1 MNFFKNNIKLL
12 KKILAI
18 FFMLCLISCKDQG
31 CTEGDDFGEFTIQN
45 LQFPPYAGG
54 INKRLD
60 YNKTICNDY
69 NKELLKLINVDLCND
84 GTTINCSSSTRG
96 NDQNCTLNLEATCN
110 NDLVNLYTLQNKCY
124 SAYAKK
130 QTSDGGKSY
139 VFATHDDEN
148 NPDFYLFPDADI
160 SVKIRGEITI
170 NRSSPNTA
178 ITIQK
183 NSPLELLKVNQNEKI
198 DVFLKNDVSNSYFNF
213 YNAITADK
221 VICNTDFLDLH
232 IPNNQQDFYTMQ
244 ENVNNDYPNATNG
257 IQNKLKTIIVY
268 NIPYVGE
275 TTFIAPDINTLES
288 DNGKWIVNKNNE
300 ELKIDNASSTKKRKL
315 GTGFVVATTELNG
328 FGLQTMVSDEYL
340 LARQDIVDYYKTSS
354 PCSNFTYRGSYI
366 NTSLG
371 TRSVSSGV
379 NFGANSILKAGSTA
393 SFLVPTGPSPPSCT
407 FNPMLSVTQDISGFV
422 EFGFACL
429 KTSPS
434 SCQYSDLPS
443 TITVSIVSSEGDFE
457 VFPSST
463 QAIEKQINITSISS
477 DKIFVKKGSTLLIH
491 TTQSGS
497 TTIDTFKEKGLY
509 VKTTP
514 RPAIYCSKQ
523 KFRIQKNTMCINSN
537 PEFCIIDPQ
546 FCTSVQKGS
555 STATHKCECASNKFF
570 QTQSWSPAFTKDLSS
585 LAYTINPNQLKNDY
599 CSDQT
604 KLGECRECL
613 IELQQNSPGLSNTNN
628 IQKTLYDTTKFENV
642 CFDLE
647 EIRNRISDA
656 TTIIDNITTETTKND
671 LDCIMEQ
678 ILNTKIKILPYF
690 SDNSY
695 GVLPKPSLSNL
706 KLPIPTTVTANADVC
721 NQSRQLQ
728 TTIKSKFNGKIEL
741 YIADNDEVTNNITS
755 TTTST
760 TEKFRITTNNQFTLR
775 DGAGLKISLENITN
789 KLTGTSTAYDYN
801 SNSCHYLIGN
811 SASPS
816 QSCQDLYTLK
826 NGNLMRNSIQ
836 YSINPLNVCIK
847 NDSNLSY
854 KPFAGA
860 YQEIFCYKNSS
871 LLSTTTGDEKKRIAE
886 NIGLKFELD
895 TTGDTK
901 NIFINNCYKSSG
913 TITENCAIT
922 CQSPPTSTCNMCN
935 AMKIVN
941 PSFDS
946 TTPNNNIGINSS
958 DYYTCIGTEEISKAI
973 SGSYNITVAIKNEK
987 SIINYIE
994 LILTPILDLLY
1005 SSKKDCLIPV
1015 DEKSLPPIPL
1025 GSCDPQSSN
1034 CQYTITPKYCEKN
1047 SGLCNGKS
1055 YSNNQEKNPSSST
1068 AYCTMDIE
1076 ITRNADNIITN
1087 SEIKNI
1093 QPSSACE
1100 WQCRPVKTGEIERIY
1115 EIILNNNS
1123 FSNAVRISTIL
1134 MVMFYGI
1141 SYLMGVSKLNQA
1153 EMLNRMF
1160 KIGVVGLFLDPQSG
1174 WMWFNNLIIQPFN
1187 DGADYL
1193 SFLFASVLEPND
1205 LTDLTTAL
1213 EKGDY
1218 SNRSLLFST
1227 SNDIVNLFLQ
1237 DETWKKIGALFF
1249 FNLFGPLYAAG
1260 IFYVIYMYVFVVAN
1274 VLLVYVVAKLLM
1286 GVLFLV
1292 GPVFIAFFLFEK
1304 TKDYFNKWI
1313 KSILSYAFQ
1322 QFFVIFTLNFFNM
1335 LIYYLLKLVL
1345 GFKVCWDEVWTI
1357 DLGLIT
1363 FTLLEFW
1370 TPYNNPA
1377 TSQIGRDPSL
1387 YSSAPSFSGVLSL
1400 YIIVHIM
1407 KNFMPQIAQ
1416 LANIMVDG
1424 VASAT
1429 NAAGNISGAMKSLFQ
1444 LAKKS
1449 FFNSTLGKALVSGA
1463 KSVVYKGLDK
1473 TLGIGPEAEKR
1484 KEKIMKHRK
1493 DMLGDRD
1500 TISSNT
1506 NKAFEKFKEEN
1517 AVKIANGEIS
1527 KESLKNKK
1535 QDILQEQAKKM
1546 QLERG
1551 LKMMNIS
1558 KSQYNKTQGIEKMQL
1573 EKLAMKKAEREG
1585 FSSDKYL
1592 NQKGIT
1598 LKELKAH
1605 SSLAGIA
1612 FTGFKEGSHRGGTLT
1627 KSLQEKNNNMSNRDY
1642 KVSQLQFN
1650 RNLQQLTPEGQRQAR
1665 ASANAANMRSNTIFE
1680 ASQGVQ
1686 DRVGRFATQF
1696 ATQNIANPAKTF
1708 VGNVLGGAVGMG
1720 GGAVGMVGGIVG
1732 IVFGVTRG
1740 YASGRWGLYNS
1751 SVALLQNSAKHLGK
1765 SSANL
1770 IVGGIV
1776 GAVAGVV
1783 GVPAG
1788 IAHSIFGSPVTVG
1801 IAFSRAGANVGARA
1815 GANVGARVNS
1825 GFFGSAGYFTGGGV
1839 AGAAGV
1845 AVGGV
1850 AGVLGAV
1857 PMAFAGARSGVNI
1870 AQRFNEDLQNLRNP
1884 FTGVI
1889 NNIGGEA
1896 IQNQNSINTG
1906 LRNAADAADSVRNSF
1921 DTDTVANIRVGALY
1935 GAAVGGV
1942 VGGFVGG
1949 VGGLLA
1955 SNRTA
1960 RGIAY
1965 ETLISSVGDQPQRFG
1980 GGLFGAAY
1988 SVAAAPPVAGVL
2000 KGGAATVGGIAGL
2013 VSGTGMLAGARSYYQ
2028 QTDDALSRIIR
2039 SDDAVG
2045 REYKGMGAETIPSAT
2060 TPESASEGDDI
2071 GTQLRKNYDREK
2083 QGKGRFDSSGSDSS
2097 LSGSEQPLPP
2107 ELPPEPPLPPEL
2119 PPELQPELPS
2129 PPEEPPP
2136 PMPPPPEAERQ
2147 E

>member
-54 INKRLD
+54 IKKRLD

-84 GTTINCSSSTRG
+84 GTMINCSSSTRG
-96 NDQNCTLNLEATCN
+96 NDQNCTLNLGTTCN

-124 SAYAKK
+124 STYAKK

-183 NSPLELLKVNQNEKI
+183 NSPSELLKVNQNEKI
-198 DVFLKNDVSNSYFNF
+198 DVFLKNDVSNIYFDF
-213 YNAITADK
+213 YKAIPTVK
-221 VICNTDFLDLH
+221 GICDTDFLDLH

-244 ENVNNDYPNATNG
+244 ENVNNDYHNATNG

-328 FGLQTMVSDEYL
+328 FGLQTMSSDEYL

-366 NTSLG
+366 NNVVGSSLVG

-379 NFGANSILKAGSTA
+379 TFGANSILKAGSTA
-393 SFLVPTGPSPPSCT
+393 SFLVLPTGSPPPSCT

-429 KTSPS
+429 QNTSPCTQS
-434 SCQYSDLPS
+434 SLPS

-457 VFPSST
+457 VFPSLSP
-463 QAIEKQINITSISS
+463 AIEKQINIPGG
-477 DKIFVKKGSTLLIH
+477 KIFVKKGSTLLIH
-491 TTQSGS
+491 TTPSSSTTS
-497 TTIDTFKEKGLY
+497 TTIANLKTNGLY

-555 STATHKCECASNKFF
+555 TTATHKCECASNKFF
-570 QTQSWSPAFTKDLSS
+570 QTQSWSPAFTKDSS
-585 LAYTINPNQLKNDY
+585 SPAYKINLDQLKNDY

-604 KLGECRECL
+604 KLDECKACL
-613 IELQQNSPGLSNTNN
+613 IELQNSPGLSNTNN
-628 IQKTLYDTTKFENV
+628 IQKTLYDTTKSENV

-656 TTIIDNITTETTKND
+656 TKIIDDIQIEPKKND
-671 LDCIMEQ
+671 LDWIMEK

-706 KLPIPTTVTANADVC
+706 KLPIPTTVTAHADVC

-741 YIADNDEVTNNITS
+741 YIADNDEVTNTNYIP
-755 TTTST
+755 ST

-775 DGAGLKISLENITN
+775 DGAGLKISLKNITN
-789 KLTGTSTAYDYN
+789 KSTGDTTRYDYN
-801 SNSCHYLIGN
+801 NSCDYLIGN
-811 SASPS
+811 SASSSP
-816 QSCQDLYTLK
+816 SCQDLYTLK

-854 KPFAGA
+854 NPFAGA
-860 YQEIFCYKNSS
+860 YQEIFCYKKTSS
-871 LLSTTTGDEKKRIAE
+871 EEVK
-886 NIGLKFELD
+886 NMGLKFELD

-901 NIFINNCYKSSG
+901 NIFVNNCYKSSG
-913 TITENCAIT
+913 TITENCQIT
-922 CQSPPTSTCNMCN
+922 CPSPSSGSSTCNMCN

-946 TTPNNNIGINSS
+946 PTPNNNIGINSS
-958 DYYTCIGTEEISKAI
+958 DYYTCIGKEEISKAI

-1015 DEKSLPPIPL
+1015 DEKSLPPTPL
-1025 GSCDPQSSN
+1025 RSCDPQSSN
-1034 CQYTITPKYCEKN
+1034 CQYNITPKYCEKN

-1068 AYCTMDIE
+1068 AYCPMDIE

-1093 QPSSACE
+1093 HSACE

-1153 EMLNRMF
+1153 EMINRMF

-1335 LIYYLLKLVL
+1335 LIYYLIKLVL

-1500 TISSNT
+1500 QISSNT

-1573 EKLAMKKAEREG
+1573 EKIAMKKAEREG

-1612 FTGFKEGSHRGGTLT
+1612 FTGFKEGSHRGGTLF
-1627 KSLQEKNNNMSNRDY
+1627 KNLQEKNDNMSNRDY

-1650 RNLQQLTPEGQRQAR
+1650 RNLQKLTPEDQRQAR
-1665 ASANAANMRSNTIFE
+1665 ASSNAANMRSNTIFE

-1696 ATQNIANPAKTF
+1696 ATQNIANPAKTV
-1708 VGNVLGGAVGMG
+1708 VGNLLGGGVGMV
-1720 GGAVGMVGGIVG
+1720 GGAVGMVGGIFG
-1732 IVFGVTRG
+1732 IVLGGTRG

-1751 SVALLQNSAKHLGK
+1751 SVALLQNSGKHVAR
-1765 SSANL
+1765 STANFA
-1770 IVGGIV
+1770 VGGIG
-1776 GAVAGVV
+1776 GA
-1783 GVPAG
+1783 
-1788 IAHSIFGSPVTVG
+1788 
-1801 IAFSRAGANVGARA
+1801 
-1815 GANVGARVNS
+1815 
-1825 GFFGSAGYFTGGGV
+1825 FTG
-1839 AGAAGV
+1839 
-1845 AVGGV
+1845 AVGGAV
-1850 AGVLGAV
+1850 GAGAVGGAVGVIGAV
-1857 PMAFAGARSGVNI
+1857 PMVFVGARSGVNI

-1889 NNIGGEA
+1889 NNIEGEV

-1955 SNRTA
+1955 SNRTV

-1988 SVAAAPPVAGVL
+1988 SVAAAPPVAGAL

-2060 TPESASEGDDI
+2060 TPESASEDDDI

-2097 LSGSEQPLPP
+2097 LSDSEPPLPP